1 MNDFGCCETRVDY
14 KEKWKEVHVL
24 QVEKDDLKGRVE
36 RDFKEK
42 IEGKPQS
49 CGFTSILFEC
59 P

>member
-36 RDFKEK
+36 RDFKENHN
-42 IEGKPQS
+42 PADLPRF
-49 CGFTSILFEC
+49 CLNA
-59 P
+59 PN